1 MFCGPMGRKRHHA
14 LLIKTY
20 KAVKSPEDQSPVGQ
34 KNSFGNI
41 DLLKGSG
48 KARVV
53 EA

>member
-1 MFCGPMGRKRHHA
+1 MGRKRHHA

-20 KAVKSPEDQSPVGQ
+20 KAVKSPEDQSPVSQ